1 MKKYRSWAFI
11 PDGEQKSV
19 RPPWADFNLGA
30 FSDVSDSLLAYGN
43 GRSYG
48 DSCLNVQG
56 TVIDSRSLNRFID
69 FNEETGVLKCE
80 AGITFADIL
89 AIIVPKNWFLPVTPG
104 TKFVTL
110 GGAIANDVH
119 GKNHHADGTFGKHVV
134 SFELMRSD
142 GDKLLCSTSENSNF
156 FNATIGGLGL
166 TGFINWAEIQLIKI
180 PSPFIKVETT
190 AFHGLEEFYTLSQEA
205 NSKHRYSVAWIDCAS
220 AGKNFAR
227 GLFMAGDHSD
237 KPANHNKPT
246 KAVQAE
252 PKLSIPFNFPK
263 KALNRYSIKA
273 FNALYFNKNSMMS
286 AGTSYQHYDSFFYP
300 LDGIGDWNRIYGNQG
315 FYQYQFVL
323 PFDKKEVL
331 EEILNKIVDS
341 GLGSFLAVLKEFG
354 DIKSPGMLSFPRPGI
369 CLALDF
375 ANHGKVTL
383 KLAEELDK
391 LIVNAG
397 GAVYPAKD
405 IRMSSEAFQSYFPRL
420 EEFKPF
426 IDPKFTSDFWKRVNK
441 GNKEETS

>member
-11 PDGEQKSV
+11 PDVDQKSV
-19 RPPWADFNLGA
+19 RPAWADFALDKDA
-30 FSDVSDSLLAYGN
+30 DSLLPYGN

-48 DSCLNVQG
+48 DSCLNIEG
-56 TVIDSRSLNRFID
+56 TVVDSRSLNRFID

-80 AGITFADIL
+80 AGITFAEIL
-89 AIIVPKNWFLPVTPG
+89 AVIVPKNWFLPVTPG

-119 GKNHHADGTFGKHVV
+119 GKNHHSDGTFGKHVL
-134 SFELMRSD
+134 SFELMRSN
-142 GDKLLCSTSENSNF
+142 GDKLLCSAEKNTDYYA
-156 FNATIGGLGL
+156 ATIGGLGL

-190 AFHGLEEFYTLSQEA
+190 AFYGLEEFYKLSAAA
-205 NSKHRYSVAWIDCAS
+205 NKKHRYSVAWIDCAS
-220 AGKNFAR
+220 SGKNFAR
-227 GLFMAGDHSD
+227 GLFMAGDHAS
-237 KPANHNKPT
+237 HNKPA
-246 KAVQAE
+246 KAVQAK
-252 PKLSIPFNFPK
+252 PKLSVPFNFPK

-273 FNALYFNKNSMMS
+273 FNALYFNKNSKMN

-323 PFDKKEVL
+323 PFDKKEVM
-331 EEILNKIVDS
+331 EQILNKIVDA

-375 ANHGKVTL
+375 ANHGKATL
-383 KLAEELDK
+383 KLADELDE

-405 IRMSSEAFQSYFPRL
+405 IRMSSEAFKSYFPRL

-426 IDPKFTSDFWKRVNK
+426 IDPKFTSDFWKRVSK
-441 GNKEETS
+441 DEK